1 MLGGAGVD
9 VGGDQPGAW
18 SEGDDWNART
28 YMYIYIC
35 IIYIHIFIY
44 IYIYIYTLIYII
56 RICISRTRKQMLGGA
71 GVDVGGDHPG
81 AWSEGDDWMAQP
93 AWYNA
98 VAM

>member
-1 MLGGAGVD
+1 MWEATNRVRGRRATTETHEHICIYIYVL
-9 VGGDQPGAW
+9 
-18 SEGDDWNART
+18 
-28 YMYIYIC
+28 YIYI
-35 IIYIHIFIY
+35 YLY
-44 IYIYIYTLIYII
+44 IYTYIYTLIYII